1 MHARW
6 TVSLAALAA
15 VTLVLA
21 GCATVPRGPQPSAE
35 QAAMLARQGNQAGA
49 AQMYEALAQENT
61 GAQHNAFA
69 LQAAQAYLAARR
81 PDDAARALGLMSTPL
96 SAGDTFER
104 SLLQARVALQRGQ
117 AAQAWALIAAVSA
130 P

>member
-21 GCATVPRGPQPSAE
+21 ACVSVPPGPTPSAE
-35 QAAMLARQGNQAGA
+35 QAATLARQGNLGGA
-49 AQMYEALAQENT
+49 AQMYEALANESS
-61 GAQHNAFA
+61 GAQRNGFA

-81 PDDAARALGLMSTPL
+81 PDDAASALDLLSPPL
-96 SAGDTFER
+96 SPDATFDR
-104 SLLQARVALQRGQ
+104 SLVDVRIALQRGQ
-117 AAQAWALIAAVSA
+117 AAHAWQLIQGV
-130 P
+130 